1 MGVVRRVYS
10 VAGTGPGACETSA
23 TPTVRDG
30 ATVSQFTYGSDGLRR
45 ASNVNGTIRKYML
58 DNGMMVRET
67 DANGVSQATYLAGLR
82 GPEYRRDDVN
92 GAIKWYIFD
101 GLGSVLA
108 EMDGYTGALTASR
121 KLDVYG
127 APRATQG
134 TPSSKHAFVGN
145 LGHTNEPDTG
155 GLVYMRARWMDPVTG
170 RLLSEDPARDGA
182 NWFGY
187 CGSSPASFLDPS
199 GCSKVLAALLVLFT
213 GFFGI
218 AETADAL
225 NLLSPSAQAAVEGVG
240 LLGSSATLLLSI
252 NDIIMTLGTG
262 VRMGVG
268 MTGGIGGVTAFL
280 VCSLIMFVM
289 VVATVMAA
297 GSIVKFAEALG
308 AFDRVT
314 LARSEPVDG
323 VDGDWQRGV
332 PGPALAGP
340 CSRLGQAQV
349 ARTPTAWGR
358 YPG

>member
-1 MGVVRRVYS
+1 MAGC
-10 VAGTGPGACETSA
+10 VA
-23 TPTVRDG
+23 V
-30 ATVSQFTYGSDGLRR
+30 
-45 ASNVNGTIRKYML
+45 
-58 DNGMMVRET
+58 
-67 DANGVSQATYLAGLR
+67 
-82 GPEYRRDDVN
+82 
-92 GAIKWYIFD
+92 
-101 GLGSVLA
+101 GSVLA
-108 EMDGYTGALTASR
+108 EMDGYTGTLTASR

-145 LGHTNEPDTG
+145 LGHTTEPDTG